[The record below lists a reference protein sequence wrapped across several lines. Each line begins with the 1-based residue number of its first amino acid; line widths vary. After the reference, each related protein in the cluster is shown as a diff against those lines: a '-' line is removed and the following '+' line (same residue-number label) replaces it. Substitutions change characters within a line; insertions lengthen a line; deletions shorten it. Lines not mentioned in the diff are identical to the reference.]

1 MAISLGCIG
10 GTPNL
15 SNAALK
21 APEEGGMLEHPCDGL
36 WEEEE
41 TMGVQLEDYMQ
52 PGLRDF
58 NMPQDFLGQL
68 HSCQLLRRVDA
79 ARCAPLK
86 ATVH

>member
-1 MAISLGCIG
+1 
-10 GTPNL
+10 
-15 SNAALK
+15 
-21 APEEGGMLEHPCDGL
+21 
-36 WEEEE
+36 
-41 TMGVQLEDYMQ
+41 MGVQLEDYMQ

-58 NMPQDFLGQL
+58 NVPQDFLGQL